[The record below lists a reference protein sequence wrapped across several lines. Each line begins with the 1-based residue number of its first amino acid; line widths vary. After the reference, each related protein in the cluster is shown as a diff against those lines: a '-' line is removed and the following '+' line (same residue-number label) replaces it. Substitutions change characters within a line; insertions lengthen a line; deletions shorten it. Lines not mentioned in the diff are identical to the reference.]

1 MENGAS
7 RLSTYALGH
16 DAHELTRLGRQSE
29 IFEPFTRQ
37 LFRESGIG
45 PGMQILD
52 VGSGAG
58 DVAFLAADLIGPMG
72 HVTGV
77 DCAEAAV
84 QWATARC
91 LARRI
96 ENVDFLLGDP
106 AEMVFKAPFDAV
118 VGRFVLMYYPDP
130 ICAIRS
136 LAQHLRPGGI
146 MVFQEFDMSYVRS
159 YPAAPTFEHASQL
172 MTNTLHTLGTRVHLG
187 ADLYSIFVAA
197 GLPGPSMRMD
207 VLIGGGEKFPG
218 YEILAETIQSL
229 LPAMERFGIATAA
242 LVNLPSLAERMR
254 EEVIARNGIAFSPAL
269 IGAWSRES

>member
-1 MENGAS
+1 MENAAS

-16 DAHELTRLGRQSE
+16 DAHELTRLGRQGE

-37 LFRESGIG
+37 LFEEAGIG
-45 PGMQILD
+45 VGMQILD

-58 DVAFLAADLIGPMG
+58 DVAFLVADLVGRAG
-72 HVTGV
+72 RVTGV

-84 QWATARC
+84 QWATARG

-96 ENVDFLLGDP
+96 ENVEFLLGDP

-130 ICAIRS
+130 IHAIRS
-136 LAQHLRPGGI
+136 LARHLRRGGI
-146 MVFQEFDMSYVRS
+146 IVFQEFDMSYVRS
-159 YPAAPTFEHASQL
+159 HPATPTFEHASKL
-172 MTNTLHTLGTRVHLG
+172 MTCTLHTMGTRVQLG
-187 ADLYSIFVAA
+187 ADLYSVFVAA

-218 YEILAETIQSL
+218 YEILADTIQSL
-229 LPAMERFGIATAA
+229 LPAMERLGIATATE
-242 LVNLPSLAERMR
+242 VNLPSLAERMR
-254 EEVIARNGIAFSPAL
+254 EEVMARNGIAFSPAL
-269 IGAWSRES
+269 MGAWSRES